1 MRAAGGRWRK
11 ACSSCAPGASAPGEV
26 RLSSLRLMAIGLIYL
41 CTAVAW
47 STLGA
52 SVVSR
57 TGESDAQL
65 SKEVAQLWGGRH
77 NQVAPLISVLR
88 PRTVTETV
96 VETDKAGQPVKR
108 EVTKTVPDAVGV
120 PLRASRVEVGL
131 DLQHRQKGL
140 LWYDTYAVLFSGRYR
155 LRNPDDQPRTVTAE
169 FRFPSGEALYDGFVF
184 RLAGRDATA
193 GQPLAQALVAS
204 TELPA
209 HGEADL
215 EIAYRSR
222 GLDDWTYSFAPQG
235 VSHVEDFTL
244 DLTTDFRAIDFPAG
258 TMSPTTKTAA
268 GSGWRLG
275 WRFDSLVTGQKVGV
289 DLPNRLNPGPV
300 AARITFF
307 APVSLLFFLTV
318 MVILGVLSGRSL
330 HPMNYFFLSAA
341 FFAFHLLLAYLVD
354 HLPIHASFLI
364 ASAVSLFLV
373 VSYLRRVAGLQ
384 GTTVRE
390 AALAQLVYLVL
401 FSYAFFFE
409 GYTGLTVTIGAVV
422 TLFVLMQITARV
434 DWEQV
439 FARPVAPIPPP
450 APIPPR
456 RA

>member
-1 MRAAGGRWRK
+1 M
-11 ACSSCAPGASAPGEV
+11 SSV
-26 RLSSLRLMAIGLIYL
+26 RLMAIGFIYL

-57 TGESDAQL
+57 TGESDARL

-77 NQVAPLISVLR
+77 NQVAPQTAVLR
-88 PRTVTETV
+88 PRRVTETV
-96 VETDKAGQPVKR
+96 QETDATGRPVRR
-108 EVTKTVPDAVGV
+108 EVTKTVEDRIPV
-120 PLRASRVEVGL
+120 PLQSSRVKVGL
-131 DLQHRQKGL
+131 DLEHRQKGL
-140 LWYDTYAVLFSGRYR
+140 LWYDTYSVGFSGAYR
-155 LRNPDDQPRTVTAE
+155 VRNPDDQPRTLTAE
-169 FRFPSGEALYDGFVF
+169 FRFPSAEGIYDGFVF
-184 RLAGRDATA
+184 RLGDQDAPRGA
-193 GQPLAQALVAS
+193 LAQAVTVS
-204 TELPA
+204 TLLPP

-215 EIAYRSR
+215 VVAYRSR
-222 GLDDWTYSFAPQG
+222 GLDDWTYAFAPEG
-235 VSHVEDFTL
+235 VSNVQDFAL
-244 DLTTDFRAIDFPAG
+244 DMTTDFQRIDFPPG
-258 TMSPTTKTAA
+258 TVSPTTKTATA
-268 GSGWRLG
+268 GGWRLG
-275 WRFDSLVTGQKVGV
+275 WQFESLVTGQKVGL

-330 HPMNYFFLSAA
+330 HPMNYFFVAAA

-354 HLPIHASFLI
+354 HLQIHTSFLV
-364 ASAVSLFLV
+364 ASAVSVLLV
-373 VSYLRRVAGLQ
+373 VTYLRRAAGLRSAV
-384 GTTVRE
+384 VRE

-434 DWEQV
+434 DWGEV
-439 FARPVAPIPPP
+439 FARPGATPT
-450 APIPPR
+450 PR
-456 RA
+456 SG